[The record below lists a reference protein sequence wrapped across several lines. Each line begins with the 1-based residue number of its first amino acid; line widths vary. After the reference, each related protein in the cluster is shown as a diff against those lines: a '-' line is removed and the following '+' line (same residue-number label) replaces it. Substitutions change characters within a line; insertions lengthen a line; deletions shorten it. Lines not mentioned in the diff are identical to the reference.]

1 MQGDI
6 ELAVLILSGSLL
18 LSSITLSAALVIAA
32 WQIAKA
38 LRAGNQNFN

>member
-6 ELAVLILSGSLL
+6 ELAVLILSCSLF

-32 WQIAKA
+32 RQIAKG
-38 LRAGNQNFN
+38 LRVTQV